1 MSNINTILI
10 KRRTT
15 GEAGAPASLSG
26 GELAFNEVNSV
37 LYYGSE
43 NGVIPIG
50 GIGEFATNTLV
61 GSISADLQSQ
71 IGTLD
76 LRVTDEVA
84 ALNST
89 VASVSST
96 LDAKIDSQIAAVIDM
111 APEAL
116 NTLNEL
122 AAALGDDENFASNLV
137 NTLNTVNTT
146 MASISGSLQSELD
159 AFEADSAQA
168 LSDEVSRAM
177 AAEAAL
183 DSKIDSSVS
192 TLNTTVA
199 SVSSTLDSKIDSE
212 VSAIRDVISDE
223 VNILSVA
230 FDNEVS
236 RATAAEGVLTSDLA
250 AEVSRA
256 TAAEGALSTAMASAS
271 ATLDSKI
278 DSEVADL
285 ESAIASEVST

>member
-1 MSNINTILI
+1 MLINNTILI

-15 GEAGAPASLSG
+15 GEAGAPAYLSG

-50 GIGEFATNTLV
+50 GTGEFATNTLV

-71 IGTLD
+71 IVTLD
-76 LRVTDEVA
+76 AKVDSEIAT
-84 ALNST
+84 LNST

-96 LDAKIDSQIAAVIDM
+96 LDSKIETQIAAVIDM

-137 NTLNTVNTT
+137 NTLNNVNST
-146 MASISGSLQSELD
+146 MSSISGSLQSELD

-168 LSDEVSRAM
+168 LADE
-177 AAEAAL
+177 EP
-183 DSKIDSSVS
+183 
-192 TLNTTVA
+192 N
-199 SVSSTLDSKIDSE
+199 
-212 VSAIRDVISDE
+212 
-223 VNILSVA
+223 
-230 FDNEVS
+230 
-236 RATAAEGVLTSDLA
+236 
-250 AEVSRA
+250 
-256 TAAEGALSTAMASAS
+256 
-271 ATLDSKI
+271 
-278 DSEVADL
+278 
-285 ESAIASEVST
+285 